1 MSQRPILKYWIETL
15 TGEEAGQILSWRYQ
29 PPYDFYNPPQQESHE
44 PIVKEFLKPANG
56 FHGIRDDQ
64 HRFVGFCSFGHD
76 GRVLGG
82 RYEDDA
88 MDIGLGM
95 KPQFTS
101 QGRGS
106 EFFEAIV
113 QHATNELEAEQL
125 RLTVADFNTRAIR
138 IYARLG
144 FEVKDH
150 FVDFLSSEPHTIM
163 VRS

>member
-1 MSQRPILKYWIETL
+1 MKYQIQVL

-29 PPYDFYNPPQQESHE
+29 SPYDFYDPPKHHSDGS
-44 PIVKEFLKPANG
+44 IVREFLKPDNG
-56 FHGIRDDQ
+56 FHGIRDEQ
-64 HRFVGFCSFGHD
+64 NRFVGFCSFGDD

-82 RYEDDA
+82 RYDDDA

-101 QGRGS
+101 QGRGG
-106 EFFEAIV
+106 EFFKAIV
-113 QHATNELEAEQL
+113 EHATEILKAEQL
-125 RLTVADFNTRAIR
+125 RLTVANFNTRAIK
-138 IYARLG
+138 IYARFG

-150 FVDFLSSEPHTIM
+150 FVDHLGSVPHTIM